1 MPRPPR
7 VERQH
12 GLADDLLR
20 ELAPLLAE
28 DGIDVSRLD
37 DVDVPTLQA
46 ALDRAVE
53 RRNMALFTPVGRAR
67 ELAAATMRVAA
78 EGIISGDTVLAAAVL
93 DQVTPES
100 PDDSSATVA
109 GCIGLALGL
118 LDEWLCG
125 GESVAPAGLAMSV
138 RLPPGHWTGERAAA
152 DVLALARKGRAFRAL
167 RTLIVNQGSH
177 QLLPGCALA
186 VAAAIQAWADVTQA
200 PIREVA
206 EAAVQ

>member
-53 RRNMALFTPVGRAR
+53 RRN
-67 ELAAATMRVAA
+67 
-78 EGIISGDTVLAAAVL
+78 
-93 DQVTPES
+93 
-100 PDDSSATVA
+100 
-109 GCIGLALGL
+109 
-118 LDEWLCG
+118 
-125 GESVAPAGLAMSV
+125 
-138 RLPPGHWTGERAAA
+138 
-152 DVLALARKGRAFRAL
+152 
-167 RTLIVNQGSH
+167 
-177 QLLPGCALA
+177 
-186 VAAAIQAWADVTQA
+186 
-200 PIREVA
+200 
-206 EAAVQ
+206 